1 MRLFVALR
9 LPENVIQYLKTLQ
22 QNLPEAKMTLNK
34 HFHLTLQFI
43 GQVQPEELE
52 PIKEKLS
59 LVKFTKITLKLDKIG
74 VYKNKKGYI
83 KVVWAGLTFPPE
95 LKVLQET
102 ISDKLGELDYEL
114 DKPFSPHLTL
124 ARIKYAD
131 DKKFEKELEAIKI
144 SPMEFTLDT
153 LVLYQSHLSK
163 EGSRYDELLTIQAD

>member
-1 MRLFVALR
+1 
-9 LPENVIQYLKTLQ
+9 
-22 QNLPEAKMTLNK
+22 MTLNK

-59 LVKFTKITLKLDKIG
+59 SVKFTKIALKLEKIG

-102 ISDKLGELDYEL
+102 LSLGELNYEL
-114 DKPFSPHLTL
+114 DKPFAPHLTL

-131 DKKFEKELEAIKI
+131 DKKFEKELEIIKI

-153 LVLYQSHLSK
+153 LILYQSHLSK
-163 EGSRYDELLTIQAD
+163 EGSKYEELLTIQAD